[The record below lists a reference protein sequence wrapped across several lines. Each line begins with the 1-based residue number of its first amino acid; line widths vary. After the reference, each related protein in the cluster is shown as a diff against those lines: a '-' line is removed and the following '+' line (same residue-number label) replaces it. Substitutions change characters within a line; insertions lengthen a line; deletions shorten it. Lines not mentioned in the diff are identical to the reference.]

1 MRRLRAVTV
10 LSLIGLAVLSTS
22 MASASGRS
30 VEVSMEEL
38 RDKIR
43 GGTLGHMLGDLNG
56 LKHEMKYIAKPGN
69 VQSYVPAL
77 PEGAWTDDDTDFE
90 WVYLVEMQRTG
101 QLVIPYARIAE
112 LWKEHI
118 NRQIWCANEYAR
130 QLMDL
135 GINPPLTGK
144 PALNPWSEFNISG
157 QFVCESFGLVAPGLP
172 QSAAKLGLHYTH
184 VTVDGEPAQTTQ
196 LFATMISTAF
206 FNGDID
212 QILDAG
218 LAALDPKSVTRQVV
232 ADVRAWHK
240 RYPADWR
247 ATRHLIKEKYTR
259 YDGTER
265 DRNGCEL
272 NTAGVIGAVLY
283 GRGDFIATATHAFNF
298 GWDADNNAATAC
310 TIIGVL
316 KGYRWMMARKWDIRD
331 VYKNTSRDGMP
342 AVETITGFADR
353 IFALADQVIAGND
366 GRKVT
371 RSGETFYRIP
381 LQPPKNVEP
390 LPDLDAQFTDLKTSL
405 LPEIE
410 SGILGGNSPAERA
423 RAAYMAI
430 CLDWARL
437 LGINHPTQWSQAL
450 AALEGYPGLIR
461 LLFFPRV
468 PSGVVLRDRAVA
480 AGLRAPA
487 RQEKT
492 R

>member
-10 LSLIGLAVLSTS
+10 LSMIELAVLSTS
-22 MASASGRS
+22 MASASGKS

-38 RDKIR
+38 RDRIR

-56 LKHEMKYIAKPGN
+56 LKHEMKYIAEPGN
-69 VQSYVPAL
+69 VQVYVPAL

-90 WVYLVEMQRTG
+90 WVYLAEMRRTG
-101 QLVIPYARIAE
+101 QLIIPYARIAT

-135 GINPPLTGK
+135 GISPPLTGK
-144 PALNPWSEFNISG
+144 PALNPWSDFNISG

-172 QSAAKLGLHYTH
+172 QTAAKLGLHYTH
-184 VTVDGEPAQTTQ
+184 VTIDGEPAQATQ
-196 LFATMISTAF
+196 LFTTMISTAF
-206 FNGDID
+206 FERDID
-212 QILDAG
+212 RILDAG
-218 LAALDPKSVTRQVV
+218 TAALDPKSVVRQIVG
-232 ADVRAWHK
+232 DVRAWHK

-247 ATRHLIKEKYTR
+247 ATRRLIKEKYTR
-259 YDGTER
+259 YDGAER

-272 NTAGVIGAVLY
+272 NTAAVIGAVLY
-283 GRGDFIATATHAFNF
+283 GQGDFIATAVHAFNF

-310 TIIGVL
+310 TIIGVR
-316 KGYRWMMARKWDIRD
+316 KGYRWMMARKWDIED
-331 VYKNTSRDGMP
+331 FYKNTSRDNMP
-342 AVETITGFADR
+342 ASETITGFADR
-353 IFALADQVIAGND
+353 ILMLADQAIAENG
-366 GRKVT
+366 GTKVT
-371 RSGETFYRIP
+371 RNGETCYQIP

-390 LPDLDAQFTDLKTSL
+390 LTDSNAQFADLRSRL

-410 SGILGGNSPAERA
+410 SGILGGKIPAEQA

-430 CLDWARL
+430 CLDWASAL
-437 LGINHPTQWSQAL
+437 SINHPTQWAQAL
-450 AALEGYPGLIR
+450 AALDGYPKLIQ

-468 PSGVVLRDRAVA
+468 PSGVALRDRAVA

-487 RQEKT
+487 RQE
-492 R
+492 